1 MCIFNLCRN
10 IKDARNIKG
19 YKSDWIST
27 VGKKKMIHLDI
38 KHRRCIYCSVWI
50 AVSITICL
58 LHVNAELVLL
68 VTAHVRITHEVQC
81 VVMDAHG
88 WCNKVQFH
96 LQRGMGGVRDNR
108 FEITASS
115 KSSNHKSNRI
125 TGGLA
130 SPTFAF
136 CWSVSLLMEIRL
148 LDLGSPI
155 TTHQPSSRFCIDK
168 TVSIS
173 VKIIITCEYT

>member
-1 MCIFNLCRN
+1 MHTT
-10 IKDARNIKG
+10 KA
-19 YKSDWIST
+19 YKSGWIST
-27 VGKKKMIHLDI
+27 VQKLIHLDI
-38 KHRRCIYCSVWI
+38 KHRRLIYCSVWI
-50 AVSITICL
+50 AVSITVRL
-58 LHVNAELVLL
+58 LHINTELVLL
-68 VTAHVRITHEVQC
+68 VTAHVRITHEVKC

-96 LQRGMGGVRDNR
+96 LQREVGGVRHNT

-115 KSSNHKSNRI
+115 KSIYKSNRKA
-125 TGGLA
+125 GRLV

-168 TVSIS
+168 TAIS
-173 VKIIITCEYT
+173 VKIIITCKYT

>member
-1 MCIFNLCRN
+1 MIKINQVKWL
-10 IKDARNIKG
+10 KDAHNIKG
-19 YKSDWIST
+19 YKSGWIST
-27 VGKKKMIHLDI
+27 VQKLIHLDI
-38 KHRRCIYCSVWI
+38 KHQRFIYYSVWI
-50 AVSITICL
+50 AVSITVCL
-58 LHVNAELVLL
+58 LHVNTELVLL

-96 LQRGMGGVRDNR
+96 LQRGVGGVRDNR

-115 KSSNHKSNRI
+115 KSSYKSNWK
-125 TGGLA
+125 TGGLV

-155 TTHQPSSRFCIDK
+155 TTHQPSSRFCNIDK
-168 TVSIS
+168 TVPMS
-173 VKIIITCEYT
+173 VKSIITRKYT